1 MHVSKE
7 NGQPLHLYGARAV
20 SVAIGQAPFLSPLSC
35 FVFPLGTATQK
46 QHAYLSRIV
55 LTGPV
60 R

>member
-46 QHAYLSRIV
+46 QHAL
-55 LTGPV
+55 P
-60 R
+60 